1 MQNFLS
7 ILENAHSGIDSLIS
21 ANSLKTKLKDFTRL
35 QDSFRFG
42 KEGRGMFNQNIL
54 NSLVDTNNPFSESKG
69 MDIEDMLG
77 ASLSMKLGKKRNLMA
92 ELFGSRGNVGFNL
105 SGKF

>member
-1 MQNFLS
+1 
-7 ILENAHSGIDSLIS
+7 
-21 ANSLKTKLKDFTRL
+21 
-35 QDSFRFG
+35 
-42 KEGRGMFNQNIL
+42 
-54 NSLVDTNNPFSESKG
+54 